1 MSLLTLCQ
9 WIESTASSTRIR
21 ESALEFPIISAI
33 HLLGI
38 AWFGG
43 TVLMSDL
50 RLLGIGLRHEPA
62 GEVWSQFRRWK
73 WLGFVVMLVSGGLL
87 AWAQPIVCYKSLSF
101 WIKLVLLLLVGLNAL
116 VFQRGTDGGQKNAK
130 LAAGVSVVLWVA
142 IIFAGR
148 GIAFL

>member
-1 MSLLTLCQ
+1 MSLLELCQ

-21 ESALEFPIISAI
+21 ESTLEFPIISAI

-43 TVLMSDL
+43 MVLMSDL

-73 WLGFVVMLVSGGLL
+73 WLGFLVMLGSGGLL
-87 AWAQPIVCYKSLSF
+87 GLAQP
-101 WIKLVLLLLVGLNAL
+101 LVSC
-116 VFQRGTDGGQKNAK
+116 QR
-130 LAAGVSVVLWVA
+130 LP
-142 IIFAGR
+142 
-148 GIAFL
+148 